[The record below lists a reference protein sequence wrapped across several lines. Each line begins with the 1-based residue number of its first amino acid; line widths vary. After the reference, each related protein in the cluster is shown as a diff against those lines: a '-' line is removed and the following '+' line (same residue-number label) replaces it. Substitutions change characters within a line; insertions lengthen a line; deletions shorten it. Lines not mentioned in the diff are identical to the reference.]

1 MKNNL
6 WRLTSHDLTD
16 GDFEDI
22 RKEIA
27 DAASFRGVNL
37 WILIIAI
44 FVASL
49 GLNLNSTAVVIGA
62 MLISPL
68 MGPIIGLGLGA
79 SIYDLSLLKTAVKNF
94 LFATGASLLTS
105 TIYFL
110 VTPLND
116 AHAELLARTSP
127 NFYDVLIA
135 LFGGMAGAVSM
146 TSRNKGNVLAGVAIA
161 TALMP
166 PLCTV
171 GYGIATGQPKFMLGA
186 LYLYMI
192 NAVFI
197 AVSTYVFARV
207 IKFPKVHLPDK
218 KVERRSNQV
227 ILALTILT
235 LVPSVY
241 LAYRLVIE
249 QRFKQNAGRFIQQ
262 EFTEEGFFILR
273 REIDPSARK
282 ISLYLG
288 GNPIDST
295 LEARL
300 KSDMPKYKIGDA
312 SLILRQGVFR
322 QENQTPAK
330 KDALRDDRFYELF
343 EVKRKYDSIEASRAL
358 KQSLSDEASVLFSG
372 VKGLYFHE
380 TGDSTAS
387 QVLVRLSSRSG
398 NNGQIDSAAL
408 RRWLMMRLRI
418 SDISLDV
425 VR

>member
-37 WILIIAI
+37 WILIISI

-79 SIYDLSLLKTAVKNF
+79 SINDLLLLKTAARNY

-110 VTPLND
+110 ITPLDD

-135 LFGGMAGAVSM
+135 LFGGMAGAVAM
-146 TSRNKGNVLAGVAIA
+146 TFRNKGNVLTGVAIA

-186 LYLYMI
+186 LYLYLI
-192 NAVFI
+192 NSVFI
-197 AVSTYVFARV
+197 ALATYFYARL
-207 IKFPKVHLPDK
+207 IKFPKVELPDK
-218 KVERRSNQV
+218 K
-227 ILALTILT
+227 
-235 LVPSVY
+235 
-241 LAYRLVIE
+241 
-249 QRFKQNAGRFIQQ
+249 
-262 EFTEEGFFILR
+262 
-273 REIDPSARK
+273 
-282 ISLYLG
+282 
-288 GNPIDST
+288 
-295 LEARL
+295 
-300 KSDMPKYKIGDA
+300 
-312 SLILRQGVFR
+312 
-322 QENQTPAK
+322 
-330 KDALRDDRFYELF
+330 
-343 EVKRKYDSIEASRAL
+343 ASR
-358 KQSLSDEASVLFSG
+358 
-372 VKGLYFHE
+372 
-380 TGDSTAS
+380 
-387 QVLVRLSSRSG
+387 
-398 NNGQIDSAAL
+398 
-408 RRWLMMRLRI
+408 
-418 SDISLDV
+418 
-425 VR
+425 

>member
-1 MKNNL
+1 MKNSL

-79 SIYDLSLLKTAVKNF
+79 SINDLLLLKTAARNY

-110 VTPLND
+110 ITPLDD

-135 LFGGMAGAVSM
+135 LFGGMAGAVAM
-146 TSRNKGNVLAGVAIA
+146 TFRNKGNVLTGVAIA

-186 LYLYMI
+186 LYLYLI
-192 NAVFI
+192 NSVFI
-197 AVSTYVFARV
+197 ALATYFYARL
-207 IKFPKVHLPDK
+207 IKFPKVQLPDK
-218 KVERRSNQV
+218 KVESRSNRV
-227 ILALTILT
+227 ILALTMLT

-241 LAYRLVIE
+241 LAYRMVIE
-249 QRFKQNAGRFIQQ
+249 QRFIQNAGRYIQS
-262 EFTEEGFFILR
+262 EFTDEGIFILR

-288 GNPIDST
+288 GNLIDSA

-300 KSDMPKYKIGDA
+300 KSELPKYKIAAA
-312 SLILRQGVFR
+312 SLILRQGIFR
-322 QENQTPAK
+322 QENQLPIK
-330 KDALRDDRFYELF
+330 NDALKDDRFYELF
-343 EVKRKYDSIEASRAL
+343 EVKRKYDSMVGLRAL
-358 KQSLSDEASVLFSG
+358 KRSLSEEASALFPE
-372 VKGLYFHE
+372 VTGLYFHE
-380 TGDSTAS
+380 PGDSMPS
-387 QVLVRLSSRSG
+387 QVLVRWSPQSG
-398 NNGQIDSAAL
+398 NRQLDSAAL
-408 RRWLMMRLRI
+408 RKWLKMRLGE

>member
-1 MKNNL
+1 MKNSL

-79 SIYDLSLLKTAVKNF
+79 SINDLLLLKTAARNY

-110 VTPLND
+110 ITPLDD

-135 LFGGMAGAVSM
+135 LFGGMAGAVAM
-146 TSRNKGNVLAGVAIA
+146 TFRNKGNVLTGVAIA

-186 LYLYMI
+186 LYLYLI
-192 NAVFI
+192 NSVFI
-197 AVSTYVFARV
+197 ALATYFYARL
-207 IKFPKVHLPDK
+207 IKFPKVQLPDK
-218 KVERRSNQV
+218 KVESRSNRV
-227 ILALTILT
+227 ILALTMLT

-241 LAYRLVIE
+241 LAYRMVVE
-249 QRFKQNAGRFIQQ
+249 QRFIQNAGRYIQT
-262 EFTEEGFFILR
+262 EFTDEGIFILR

-288 GNPIDST
+288 GNLIDSA

-300 KSDMPKYKIGDA
+300 KSELPKYKIAAA
-312 SLILRQGVFR
+312 SLILRQGIFR
-322 QENQTPAK
+322 QENQLPIK
-330 KDALRDDRFYELF
+330 NDALKDDRFYELF
-343 EVKRKYDSIEASRAL
+343 EVKRKYDSMVTLRAL
-358 KQSLSDEASVLFSG
+358 KRSLSDEASVLFPE
-372 VKGLYFHE
+372 VTGLYFHE
-380 TGDSTAS
+380 SGDSMPS
-387 QVLVRLSSRSG
+387 QVLVRSSSRTG
-398 NNGQIDSAAL
+398 NGQLDSAAL
-408 RRWLMMRLRI
+408 RKWLTMRLGK
-418 SDISLDV
+418 SDVSLDV

>member
-16 GDFEDI
+16 GDFEVI

-68 MGPIIGLGLGA
+68 MGPIIGLGLGV
-79 SIYDLSLLKTAVKNF
+79 SINDLSLLKKAAKNF

-110 VTPLND
+110 VTPLDD

-197 AVSTYVFARV
+197 AVSTYVFARL
-207 IKFPKVHLPDK
+207 IKFPKVRLPDK

-262 EFTEEGFFILR
+262 EFNEEGLFILR

-300 KSDMPKYKIGDA
+300 KSEMTKYKIGDA

-330 KDALRDDRFYELF
+330 KDALKDDRFYELF
-343 EVKRKYDSIEASRAL
+343 EVKRKYDSMVALRAL
-358 KQSLSDEASVLFSG
+358 KRSLSDEASVLFPE
-372 VKGLYFHE
+372 VTDLYFHE
-380 TGDSTAS
+380 PGDSMPS

-408 RRWLMMRLRI
+408 RKWLMMRLGE

>member
-16 GDFEDI
+16 GDFEVI

-79 SIYDLSLLKTAVKNF
+79 SINDLSLLKTAAKNF

-110 VTPLND
+110 VTPLDD

-197 AVSTYVFARV
+197 AVATYVFARL
-207 IKFPKVHLPDK
+207 IKFPKVRLPDK

-262 EFTEEGFFILR
+262 EFNEEGLFILR

-300 KSDMPKYKIGDA
+300 KSEMTKYKIGDA

-322 QENQTPAK
+322 QENQMPAK

-343 EVKRKYDSIEASRAL
+343 EVKRKYDSIEAFRAL
-358 KQSLSDEASVLFSG
+358 KQSLSDEASVLFSD
-372 VKGLYFHE
+372 VKGLYFYE
-380 TGDSTAS
+380 TGDSTPS
-387 QVLVRLSSRSG
+387 QVLVQLSSRSG

>member
-1 MKNNL
+1 MKNSL

-79 SIYDLSLLKTAVKNF
+79 SINDLLLLKTAARNY

-110 VTPLND
+110 ITPLDD

-135 LFGGMAGAVSM
+135 LFGGMAGAVAM
-146 TSRNKGNVLAGVAIA
+146 TFRNKGNVLTGVAIA

-186 LYLYMI
+186 LYLYLI
-192 NAVFI
+192 NSVFI
-197 AVSTYVFARV
+197 ALATYFYARL
-207 IKFPKVHLPDK
+207 IKFPKVQLPDK
-218 KVERRSNQV
+218 KVESRSNRV
-227 ILALTILT
+227 ILALTMLT

-241 LAYRLVIE
+241 LAYRMVVE
-249 QRFKQNAGRFIQQ
+249 QRFIQNAGRYIQT
-262 EFTEEGFFILR
+262 EFTDEGIFILR

-288 GNPIDST
+288 GNLIDSA

-300 KSDMPKYKIGDA
+300 KRKLPKYKIAAA
-312 SLILRQGVFR
+312 SLILRQGIFR
-322 QENQTPAK
+322 QENQLPSK
-330 KDALRDDRFYELF
+330 NDALKDDRFYELF
-343 EVKRKYDSIEASRAL
+343 EVKRKYDSMVTLRAL
-358 KQSLSDEASVLFSG
+358 KRSLSDEASVLFPE
-372 VKGLYFHE
+372 VTGLYFHE
-380 TGDSTAS
+380 PGDSMPS
-387 QVLVRLSSRSG
+387 QVLVRSSSRTG
-398 NNGQIDSAAL
+398 NGQLDSAAL
-408 RRWLMMRLRI
+408 RKWLTMRLGK
-418 SDISLDV
+418 SDVSLDV

>member
-1 MKNNL
+1 MNNSL

-79 SIYDLSLLKTAVKNF
+79 SINDLLLLKTAARNY

-110 VTPLND
+110 ITPLDD

-135 LFGGMAGAVSM
+135 LFGGMAGAVAM
-146 TSRNKGNVLAGVAIA
+146 TFRNKGNVLTGVAIA

-186 LYLYMI
+186 LYLYLI
-192 NAVFI
+192 NSVFI
-197 AVSTYVFARV
+197 ALATYFYARL
-207 IKFPKVHLPDK
+207 IKFPKVQLPDK
-218 KVERRSNQV
+218 KVESRSNRV
-227 ILALTILT
+227 ILALTMLT

-241 LAYRLVIE
+241 LAYRMVIE
-249 QRFKQNAGRFIQQ
+249 QRFIQNAGRYIQT
-262 EFTEEGFFILR
+262 EFTDEGIFILR

-288 GNPIDST
+288 GNLIDST
-295 LEARL
+295 MEARL
-300 KSDMPKYKIGDA
+300 KSKLPKYKIAAA
-312 SLILRQGVFR
+312 SLILRQGIFR
-322 QENQTPAK
+322 QENQISKK
-330 KDALRDDRFYELF
+330 KDALKDDRFYELF
-343 EVKRKYDSIEASRAL
+343 EVKRKYDSMVTLRAL
-358 KQSLSDEASVLFSG
+358 KRSLSDEASVLFPE
-372 VKGLYFHE
+372 VTGLYFHE
-380 TGDSTAS
+380 PGDSMPS
-387 QVLVRLSSRSG
+387 QVLVRSSSRSG
-398 NNGQIDSAAL
+398 NGQLDSAAL
-408 RRWLMMRLRI
+408 RKWLTMRLGK
-418 SDISLDV
+418 SDVSLDV

>member
-1 MKNNL
+1 MKNSL

-79 SIYDLSLLKTAVKNF
+79 SINDLLLLKTAARNY

-110 VTPLND
+110 ITPLDD

-135 LFGGMAGAVSM
+135 LFGGMAGAVAM
-146 TSRNKGNVLAGVAIA
+146 TFRNKGNVLTGVAIA

-186 LYLYMI
+186 LYLYLI
-192 NAVFI
+192 NSVFI
-197 AVSTYVFARV
+197 ALATYFYARL
-207 IKFPKVHLPDK
+207 IKFPKVQLPDK
-218 KVERRSNQV
+218 KVESRSNRV
-227 ILALTILT
+227 ILALTMLT

-241 LAYRLVIE
+241 LAYRMVME
-249 QRFKQNAGRFIQQ
+249 QRFIQNAGRYIQK
-262 EFTEEGFFILR
+262 EFTDEGIFILR

-288 GNPIDST
+288 GNLIDSA

-300 KSDMPKYKIGDA
+300 KSELPKYKIAAA
-312 SLILRQGVFR
+312 SLILRQGIFR
-322 QENQTPAK
+322 QENPLPSK
-330 KDALRDDRFYELF
+330 NDALKDDRIYELF
-343 EVKRKYDSIEASRAL
+343 EVKRKYDSMVTLRAL
-358 KQSLSDEASVLFSG
+358 KRSLSDEASVLFPE
-372 VKGLYFHE
+372 VTGLYFHE
-380 TGDSTAS
+380 PGDSMPS
-387 QVLVRLSSRSG
+387 QVLVRSSSRLG
-398 NNGQIDSAAL
+398 NRQLDSSAL
-408 RRWLMMRLRI
+408 RKWLKMRLGD

>member
-37 WILIIAI
+37 WILIISI

-79 SIYDLSLLKTAVKNF
+79 SINDLLLLKTAARNY

-110 VTPLND
+110 ITPLDD

-135 LFGGMAGAVSM
+135 LFGGMAGAVAM
-146 TSRNKGNVLAGVAIA
+146 TFRNKGNVLTGVAIA

-186 LYLYMI
+186 LYLYLI
-192 NAVFI
+192 NSVFI
-197 AVSTYVFARV
+197 ALATYFYARL
-207 IKFPKVHLPDK
+207 IKFPKVQLPDK
-218 KVERRSNQV
+218 KAARRSNQV
-227 ILALTILT
+227 IVAITILT

-241 LAYRLVIE
+241 LAYRMVME
-249 QRFKQNAGRFIQQ
+249 QRFKQNAGRYIQK
-262 EFTEEGFFILR
+262 EFTDEGIFILR

-288 GNPIDST
+288 GNLIDST
-295 LEARL
+295 MEARL
-300 KSDMPKYKIGDA
+300 KSKLPKYKIA
-312 SLILRQGVFR
+312 ATSLILRQGVFR
-322 QENQTPAK
+322 QETPK
-330 KDALRDDRFYELF
+330 PTNKDAINDDRFYELF
-343 EVKRKYDSIEASRAL
+343 EVKRKYDSIEAFSEL
-358 KQSLSDEASVLFSG
+358 KQSLSDEASMLFSD
-372 VKGLYFHE
+372 VKGLYFQE
-380 TGDSTAS
+380 PGDSMPS
-387 QVLVRLSSRSG
+387 QVLVRLSSQSG
-398 NNGQIDSAAL
+398 NNEQIDSAAL
-408 RRWLMMRLRI
+408 RRWLIMRLGI
-418 SDISLDV
+418 SDISLEV

>member
-1 MKNNL
+1 MKNSL

-79 SIYDLSLLKTAVKNF
+79 SINDLLLLKTAARNY

-110 VTPLND
+110 ITPLDD

-135 LFGGMAGAVSM
+135 LFGGMAGAVAM
-146 TSRNKGNVLAGVAIA
+146 TFRNKGNVLTGVAIA

-186 LYLYMI
+186 LYLYLI
-192 NAVFI
+192 NSVFI
-197 AVSTYVFARV
+197 ALATYFYARL
-207 IKFPKVHLPDK
+207 IKFPKVQLPDK
-218 KVERRSNQV
+218 KVESRSNRV
-227 ILALTILT
+227 ILALTMLT

-241 LAYRLVIE
+241 LAYRMVME
-249 QRFKQNAGRFIQQ
+249 QRFIQNAGRYIQK
-262 EFTEEGFFILR
+262 EFTDEGIFILR

-288 GNPIDST
+288 GNLIDSA

-300 KSDMPKYKIGDA
+300 KSELPKYKIAAA
-312 SLILRQGVFR
+312 SLILRQGIFR
-322 QENQTPAK
+322 QENPLPSK
-330 KDALRDDRFYELF
+330 NDALKDDRIYELF
-343 EVKRKYDSIEASRAL
+343 EVKRKYDSMVTLRAL
-358 KQSLSDEASVLFSG
+358 KRSLSDEASVLFPE
-372 VKGLYFHE
+372 VTGLYFHE
-380 TGDSTAS
+380 PGDSMPS
-387 QVLVRLSSRSG
+387 QVLVRSSSRLG
-398 NNGQIDSAAL
+398 NRQLDSSAL
-408 RRWLMMRLRI
+408 RKWLKMRLGE